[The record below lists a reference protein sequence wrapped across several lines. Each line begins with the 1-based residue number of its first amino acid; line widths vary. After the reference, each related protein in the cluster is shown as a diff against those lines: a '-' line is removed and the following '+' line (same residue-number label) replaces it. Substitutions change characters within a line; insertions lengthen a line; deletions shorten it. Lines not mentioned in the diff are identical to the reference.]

1 MLCTL
6 PTTTTTTMTGK
17 IWWEVIEKGKRE
29 REEKFMEKFIS
40 SRYVVAVKMRR
51 NEEK

>member
-6 PTTTTTTMTGK
+6 PTTTTMTGK

-29 REEKFMEKFIS
+29 RERGKIYGKIHFQPLCCCCQ
-40 SRYVVAVKMRR
+40 